1 MTKIYKIQGMH
12 CASCATI
19 IEKTLSKVEG
29 VKKAQA
35 NYGTES
41 LEIDFDPQKISPQA
55 LSDKIKPLGYTLKIE
70 DPENPHAHHE
80 KETETRELSALKIKV
95 WIAMPIVIFS
105 ITMMTW
111 EGLSIAYPSLP
122 VIPESTAQILEK
134 IFPLLATYILFVT
147 GSPYIKGVLR
157 FLRYGKANMDTLIGL
172 GTITAYLYSL
182 SISLF
187 EWNQDTYYDI
197 TIVVIGLITLGKY
210 LEMRAKIKT
219 GDAIQKLLAL
229 QAKTALVLQDGKEV
243 EIPIENVKHGD
254 ILIIKPGAKIPVDGE
269 ILEGKS
275 SIDESMM
282 SGEPLP
288 VQKNSGDK
296 ILAGTINK
304 QGAFTF
310 KATSV
315 GKETLLAHIIK
326 MVEDAQNS
334 KAPIQKL
341 ADQISAVFVPIVL
354 GIAFLT
360 LGLWLIIG
368 SRYMPFN
375 EAFSYGLTCF
385 VGVLVIACPCAL
397 GLATPTA
404 IIVGVGKGATQGI
417 LIKNASLFEKLK
429 KVNVVVTDK
438 TGTLTIGKPKLLDFK
453 NFSTLPTND
462 IFSILESLEK
472 MSEHPL
478 AFAIIEALTEKGIP
492 YKIVENFEAVEG
504 KGVKGRIHGVEYFA
518 GSLNFI
524 KSFIPT
530 FNANELGDWMK
541 QGKTP
546 VLLASKNN
554 VLAAMSIGDQIK
566 PEAKKAVE
574 KLHGLGLKVIMIT
587 GDHKLTAQAIAK
599 ELGIDHVFA
608 EVLPQD
614 KRNKIIELQ
623 NQGKIVAM
631 AGDGIN
637 DAPALA
643 QADVGI
649 AMGTGTDVAIES
661 ADITL
666 LHGDISKIAQAL
678 KLSKMTL
685 RTIKENLFWAFI
697 YNLIGIPLAAGLF
710 YPFFGILLNPIFA
723 GLAMG
728 FSSVSVVTN
737 SLRLKV
743 KSL

>member
-1 MTKIYKIQGMH
+1 
-12 CASCATI
+12 
-19 IEKTLSKVEG
+19 
-29 VKKAQA
+29 
-35 NYGTES
+35 
-41 LEIDFDPQKISPQA
+41 
-55 LSDKIKPLGYTLKIE
+55 
-70 DPENPHAHHE
+70 
-80 KETETRELSALKIKV
+80 
-95 WIAMPIVIFS
+95 
-105 ITMMTW
+105 
-111 EGLSIAYPSLP
+111 
-122 VIPESTAQILEK
+122 
-134 IFPLLATYILFVT
+134 
-147 GSPYIKGVLR
+147 
-157 FLRYGKANMDTLIGL
+157 
-172 GTITAYLYSL
+172 
-182 SISLF
+182 
-187 EWNQDTYYDI
+187 
-197 TIVVIGLITLGKY
+197 
-210 LEMRAKIKT
+210 
-219 GDAIQKLLAL
+219 
-229 QAKTALVLQDGKEV
+229 
-243 EIPIENVKHGD
+243 GD
-254 ILIIKPGAKIPVDGE
+254 ILVIKPGAKIPVDGE

-288 VQKNSGDK
+288 VQKIIGDK
-296 ILAGTINK
+296 VLAGTLNK

-310 KATSV
+310 KATGV
-315 GKETLLAHIIK
+315 GEETLLAHIIK

-360 LGLWLIIG
+360 LGLWLLIG

-375 EAFSYGLTCF
+375 EALSYGLTCF

-438 TGTLTIGKPKLLDFK
+438 TGTLTLGKPKLIDFK
-453 NFSTLPTND
+453 NFSTLPSND
-462 IFSILESLEK
+462 IFSILKSLEK
-472 MSEHPL
+472 RSEHPL

-492 YKIVENFEAVEG
+492 YKIVENFEAIEG
-504 KGVKGRIHGVEYFA
+504 KGVKGTINGVEYFA

-524 KSFIPT
+524 KSFIPS
-530 FNANELGDWMK
+530 FDASELGDWME

-546 VLLASKNN
+546 ILLASKNE
-554 VLAAMSIGDQIK
+554 VLAALSVGDPIK

-574 KLHGLGLKVIMIT
+574 KLHSLGLEVIMLT

-599 ELGIDHVFA
+599 ELGIDQVFA

-614 KRNKIIELQ
+614 KRDKIIELQ
-623 NQGKIVAM
+623 TQGKIVAM

-666 LHGDISKIAQAL
+666 LHGDILKIAQAL

-710 YPFFGILLNPIFA
+710 YPFFGILLNPVFA

-728 FSSVSVVTN
+728 FSSVSVITN
-737 SLRLKV
+737 SLRLRV

>member
-1 MTKIYKIQGMH
+1 MPNTYKIRGMH
-12 CASCATI
+12 CASCAAI

-29 VKKAQA
+29 VEKVQA

-41 LEIDFDPQKISPQA
+41 LKIEFDSKKTSPEA
-55 LSDKIKPLGYTLKIE
+55 LSNKIKPLGYTLKIE
-70 DPENPHAHHE
+70 DPKNSHAHHE
-80 KETETRELSALKIKV
+80 KETETQELLALRTKV
-95 WIAMPIVIFS
+95 WIVMPLVIFS
-105 ITMMTW
+105 IAMMIW
-111 EGLSIAYPSLP
+111 ESADL
-122 VIPESTAQILEK
+122 ILEK
-134 IFPLLATYILFVT
+134 IFPLLATYVLFVI
-147 GSPYIKGVLR
+147 GSPYLKGVLR
-157 FLRYGKANMDTLIGL
+157 FLRYGKANMDTLVGL
-172 GTITAYLYSL
+172 GTLTAYLYSL

-187 EWNQDTYYDI
+187 EWNQGTYYDI

-210 LEMRAKIKT
+210 LEMRAKLKT

-229 QAKTALVLQDGKEV
+229 QAKTALILQNGKEIEV
-243 EIPIENVKHGD
+243 PIENVKYGD
-254 ILIIKPGAKIPVDGE
+254 ILVIKPGAKIPVDGE

-288 VQKNSGDK
+288 VQKIIGDK
-296 ILAGTINK
+296 VLAGTLNK

-310 KATSV
+310 KATGV
-315 GKETLLAHIIK
+315 GEETLLAHIIK

-360 LGLWLIIG
+360 LGLWLLIG

-375 EAFSYGLTCF
+375 EALSYGLTCF

-438 TGTLTIGKPKLLDFK
+438 TGTLTLGKPKLIDFK
-453 NFSTLPTND
+453 NFSTLPSND
-462 IFSILESLEK
+462 IFSILKSLEK
-472 MSEHPL
+472 RSEHPL

-492 YKIVENFEAVEG
+492 YKIVENFEAIEG
-504 KGVKGRIHGVEYFA
+504 KGVKGTINGVEYFA

-524 KSFIPT
+524 KSFIPS
-530 FNANELGDWMK
+530 FDASELGDWME

-546 VLLASKNN
+546 ILLASKNE
-554 VLAAMSIGDQIK
+554 VLAALSVGDPIK

-574 KLHGLGLKVIMIT
+574 KLHSLGLEVIMLT

-599 ELGIDHVFA
+599 ELGIDQVFA

-614 KRNKIIELQ
+614 KRDKIIELQ
-623 NQGKIVAM
+623 TQGKIVAM

-666 LHGDISKIAQAL
+666 LHGDILKIAQAL

-710 YPFFGILLNPIFA
+710 YPFFGILLNPVFA

-728 FSSVSVVTN
+728 FSSVSVITN
-737 SLRLKV
+737 SLRLRV